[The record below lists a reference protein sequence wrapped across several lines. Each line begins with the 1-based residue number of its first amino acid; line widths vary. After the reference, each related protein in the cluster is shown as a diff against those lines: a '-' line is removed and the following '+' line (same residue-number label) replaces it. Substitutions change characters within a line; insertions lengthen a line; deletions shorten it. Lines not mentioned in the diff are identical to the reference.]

1 MSEQA
6 RLAAVILAALVAG
19 PAAAEPDGAGTALG
33 SPRNGWLHRRAAAL
47 GEHLGRCWDRPDVGR
62 ARDWIAFGL
71 LAGAALGL
79 ELGTEPP
86 RDARWTARNDFDD
99 GIRRGLR
106 GGSRSARDSAAAA
119 SDALFG
125 AIGATLIGDWLYH
138 CGAEA
143 DDEYFGLL
151 WSVRNDGSWF
161 LANFIATD
169 VAKVAAGRERPYVLP
184 CESNP
189 GYVSNCNSGRDD
201 NASFWSGHASGSATL
216 AGLLCARHLRG
227 PEVTRTDAL
236 LCGLPAAGALATGL
250 LRITADQHFGTDLLA
265 GWASAALFGYLLP
278 SQLSYDPRRRGTALR
293 PLPVRDGAG
302 LELVFTF

>member
-1 MSEQA
+1 MVV
-6 RLAAVILAALVAG
+6 LAVLVAA
-19 PAAAEPDGAGTALG
+19 PAAAEPDDAATGLEA
-33 SPRNGWLHRRAAAL
+33 PRNGWLHRQAAAL
-47 GEHLGRCWDRPDVGR
+47 GEHLGRCWDRPDAGR

-71 LAGAALGL
+71 LAGAALGV

-86 RDARWTARNDFDD
+86 RTPSWTARNGFDD
-99 GIRRGLR
+99 GIRSGLR
-106 GGSRSARDSAAAA
+106 AGSRSARDSAGAA
-119 SDALFG
+119 SDALYG
-125 AIGATLIGDWLYH
+125 AIGATLIGDWIYH
-138 CGAEA
+138 CGAESE
-143 DDEYFGLL
+143 DEYIGLL

-169 VAKVAAGRERPYVLP
+169 VAKVAAGRERPYGLP

-189 GYVSNCNSGRDD
+189 RYVSDCNSGRDD
-201 NASFWSGHASGSATL
+201 NASFWSGHASSSATL

-227 PEVTRTDAL
+227 PELTRTDAL

-250 LRITADQHFGTDLLA
+250 LRITADQHFASDVLA
-265 GWASAALFGYLLP
+265 GWASGALFGYLLP

-293 PLPVRDGAG
+293 PLSARDGAG